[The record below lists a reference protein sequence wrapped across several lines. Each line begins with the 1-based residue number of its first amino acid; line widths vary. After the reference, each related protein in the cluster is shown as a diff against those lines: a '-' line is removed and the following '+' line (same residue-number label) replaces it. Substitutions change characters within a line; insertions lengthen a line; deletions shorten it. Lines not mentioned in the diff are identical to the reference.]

1 MVTYVASQVGVRVEG
16 SSGDVELSGEVLDFV
31 DEADDGLELLV
42 GFRKS
47 GLELSVGVDQ
57 TLDLVQG
64 VHDEHVDQV
73 LAGSVQPVVER
84 LQRFRAII
92 NKLMSSS
99 DFHMRNF
106 KLFCD
111 QIVLM

>member
-1 MVTYVASQVGVRVEG
+1 MVTHVASQVGVRVEG

-42 GFRKS
+42 GFRKC

-84 LQRFRAII
+84 LQGFRAII
-92 NKLMSSS
+92 NKLRSSR
-99 DFHMRNF
+99 DFYTKTN
-106 KLFCD
+106 KD
-111 QIVLM
+111 

>member
-1 MVTYVASQVGVRVEG
+1 M
-16 SSGDVELSGEVLDFV
+16 

-42 GFRKS
+42 GFRKC

-84 LQRFRAII
+84 LQRFRVII
-92 NKLMSSS
+92 NKLRSSR
-99 DFHMRNF
+99 DFYTMTN
-106 KLFCD
+106 KD
-111 QIVLM
+111 